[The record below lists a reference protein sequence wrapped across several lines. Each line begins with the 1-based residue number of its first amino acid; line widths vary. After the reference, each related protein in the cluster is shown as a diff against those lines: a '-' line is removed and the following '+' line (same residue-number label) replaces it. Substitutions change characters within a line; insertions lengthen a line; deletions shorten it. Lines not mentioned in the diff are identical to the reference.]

1 MSSTSCPQDV
11 YANHILT
18 KPHPRLPVLP
28 PRTADAFL
36 ELRRQ
41 PANLSLSTRGAGFL
55 LSLYRGHQQQTSKQ
69 EHLNAEPC
77 WPTVPLRN
85 FEKGT
90 PSDCRGCKKTVLR
103 AWSSWKAARD
113 SSPAPL
119 RQAPLCSAQSAAP
132 PRCPARPQQV
142 ALLPAGA
149 EDRELSV
156 EIDSGYCE

>member
-18 KPHPRLPVLP
+18 KPHPRPPVLP
-28 PRTADAFL
+28 PRTADASL

-41 PANLSLSTRGAGFL
+41 PTNLSLSTRGAGFL

-90 PSDCRGCKKTVLR
+90 PSDCRGCKKTTPGMEQLEGCPR
-103 AWSSWKAARD
+103 FFS
-113 SSPAPL
+113 APL
-119 RQAPLCSAQSAAP
+119 GQAPLCSAQSAAP

-156 EIDSGYCE
+156 EIDSGYCD